1 MRLPRPEREKTET
14 ETPRE
19 GAVEA
24 GTLETRHR
32 TGLLMEGAI
41 RILRGWTP
49 QAFRKGQG
57 GSLLETLTARLA
69 RLARLLAAASIKLRQ
84 HFSPWGERGVADVD
98 PRRDCPT
105 YGARLVASAISHY
118 GKRSKPLP
126 SWPLPSWPLPSGS
139 SGFRSCTVTKAKCV

>member
-69 RLARLLAAASIKLRQ
+69 RLLAAASIKLRQ

-98 PRRDCPT
+98 PRRDCPDLWRPT
-105 YGARLVASAISHY
+105 C
-118 GKRSKPLP
+118 GKRHKPL
-126 SWPLPSWPLPSGS
+126 WQ
-139 SGFRSCTVTKAKCV
+139 AQ